1 MAGEGLLDL
10 TLLQNKTKNNGGA
23 GGGGGVGMPIIIA

>member
-1 MAGEGLLDL
+1 MAGEGWLDL